1 MTYKELLDSVN
12 FDNVAPHIVRMYPD
26 MERCLGWFNLH
37 FDLLRMT
44 EPRYHKGS
52 NADVCQITMK
62 DWEDGTGLHLD
73 AYPMEGDYWEHSLTK
88 EIFLAPD
95 VKATN
100 EELAACC
107 MWHTTFY
114 GFIELEIE
122 DRFHVGEECNQLV
135 SIPDM
140 KYFKK
145 EAQKLFYE
153 IRKNGASIPSLCE
166 LPKSKKKELMQKSK
180 EIIWYKWGHKEKS
193 NGAKRKGLLRK
204 AFLEKYYERM
214 RNISRNII
222 SFIPDLSRKGNYI
235 TMEHLCRLFYSDLF
249 ATIHFQ
255 SYADEKTDGAT
266 YLNNLFSK
274 YDMLPVMDHV
284 LVYIQ
289 RGCEMND
296 IQDDN
301 TVSGILSPE
310 EKELFETIS
319 KRVCCKGNHATSDY
333 IIGVNPELGH
343 QTFVNIIGYNADKP
357 ITYDII
363 DD

>member
-1 MTYKELLDSVN
+1 MTFKELLDSLN

-44 EPRYHKGS
+44 KPQYHKGA
-52 NADVCQITMK
+52 NADVCHITMK

-73 AYPMEGDYWEHSLTK
+73 AHPMEGDYWEHSLTK
-88 EIFLAPD
+88 EIILAPD

-114 GFIELEIE
+114 GFIELEVE
-122 DRFHVGEECNQLV
+122 DRLHIGEECNQLV
-135 SIPDM
+135 SIPDI
-140 KYFKK
+140 KYFKQ
-145 EAQKLFYE
+145 EAPKKIYD
-153 IRKNGASIPSLCE
+153 IRKNGGNIPSLRE
-166 LPKSKKKELMQKSK
+166 LPKFKKKELMKKSK
-180 EIIWYKWGHKEKS
+180 EIIWYKWGRKDRS
-193 NGAKRKGLLRK
+193 NRAKRKGLLRK

-222 SFIPDLSRKGNYI
+222 SFIPDLSRKENYI
-235 TMEHLCRLFYSDLF
+235 TVENLCRLFYSDLF
-249 ATIHFQ
+249 ATVHIQ

-266 YLNNLFSK
+266 YLKNLFSK
-274 YDMLPVMDHV
+274 YDMLPAMDHV

-289 RGCEMND
+289 RGCEKND
-296 IQDDN
+296 IQDDS
-301 TVSGILSPE
+301 TASDILRPE
-310 EKELFETIS
+310 EKELFETII
-319 KRVCCKGNHATSDY
+319 KRVCCKGNHATPDY

-357 ITYDII
+357 ITFDTYE
-363 DD
+363 